1 MYTKGEMQ
9 MNENMMGGPRPQMKM
24 PDFSKPFEEM
34 TVMDRVLYNIPAIM
48 ALTSEKHIEFYDAE
62 LQRWRDFDGS
72 SMDIVNCKFR
82 FKVSENNIPL

>member
-1 MYTKGEMQ
+1 
-9 MNENMMGGPRPQMKM
+9 MNEHMMNPGIGNQRPQMKM
-24 PDFSKPFEEM
+24 PDFTRPFEEM
-34 TVMDRVLYNIPAIM
+34 TVMDRVLFNIPAIM
-48 ALTSEKHIEFYDAE
+48 ALTSEKKIEFYDSE